1 MPTKK
6 VSKKS
11 DGPLERPSNI
21 TTLAVMTLVSGGLNI
36 LAGLGLTI
44 AVVLGTFFFGIICVP
59 ITILPAILGVF
70 EILYGVK
77 LLAVPPK
84 PLKPSQAIA
93 ILEIATFL
101 YLNVISGVVGILAMV
116 FYNDPEV
123 KKYFEMIN
131 S

>member
-6 VSKKS
+6 VSEKS
-11 DGPLERPSNI
+11 ATPLERPSNI

-84 PLKPSQAIA
+84 PVKPSQAIA

-101 YLNVISGVVGILAMV
+101 YLNVISGIVGIIALI

>member
-1 MPTKK
+1 MPTEK
-6 VSKKS
+6 VNKKS
-11 DGPLERPSNI
+11 AGPLERPSNI
-21 TTLAVMTLVSGGLNI
+21 TTLAVMTLVSGGINI
-36 LAGLGLTI
+36 VGGLGLTI
-44 AVVLGTFFFGIICVP
+44 AVVLGTFFFGIVCVP

-77 LLAVPPK
+77 LLALPPK
-84 PLKPSQAIA
+84 SVKPSRAIA

-101 YLNVISGVVGILAMV
+101 YLNVISGIVGILALI

-123 KKYFEMIN
+123 KKYFEVIN

>member
-1 MPTKK
+1 
-6 VSKKS
+6 
-11 DGPLERPSNI
+11 
-21 TTLAVMTLVSGGLNI
+21 MTLVSGGLNI

-44 AVVLGTFFFGIICVP
+44 AVVLGTFFFGIVCVP

-123 KKYFEMIN
+123 KKYFEIIN